1 MCATHGR
8 GGTAAA
14 DDLQEPVNVAGRL
27 LLCSSPKLVSE
38 GAFCTV
44 ILGKIKLTQS
54 FFSLI
59 FVYAAGSNKEWFP
72 AWEVPSM
79 ALRVKAVGSAL
90 WGISNLSSLG
100 YVVKLRAGT
109 GIQDVWAAASAEL
122 VGP

>member
-54 FFSLI
+54 LLLPDFCVCCRIKQGVVSSM
-59 FVYAAGSNKEWFP
+59 GSTIHGFES
-72 AWEVPSM
+72 EGCG
-79 ALRVKAVGSAL
+79 LC
-90 WGISNLSSLG
+90 SLG
-100 YVVKLRAGT
+100 NF
-109 GIQDVWAAASAEL
+109 
-122 VGP
+122 